1 MSAGSEQPIAIVS
14 MAGIYPAAANLEEL
28 GANLLG
34 GGSSPPVLASPAKIG
49 STAVDLARHG
59 IPPAQASSMA
69 RVQLLVLEVVSR
81 CLAEA
86 ACGASVLDR
95 DRDSTDVIVGVC
107 FGNDRAYANDLR
119 VESARVI
126 ARFLET
132 MRGADES
139 SLRGA
144 EEELKARGRKLF
156 GGAAHDRL
164 GEMASTIPARI
175 SIANRLRGRCMAIEA
190 ADATSFVALHSA
202 IDILRRREASMVVVA
217 AGQLFDGPLVPA
229 ALAAKGFLDPMPAPS
244 AGGEAGRSGYRLAE
258 GVGALLLKRLEDA
271 ERDGD
276 RIYCSIVGTGIA
288 HASQPGTF
296 RYAASVTDRRAV
308 LADALA
314 DAGCDPA
321 SIQYVECSSAGRA
334 SSLEIEAL
342 AHGLA
347 GDGMAPRGV
356 LLGCLND
363 SIGHTFA
370 AAGVAAV
377 TRVALGLHRRT
388 VAPQPRG
395 PWSDRLDLS
404 RTPFE
409 LARERAA
416 WPENIGGHPRRAAV
430 AGDSFTGTIAYLV
443 LEEHIDD
450 APARVRTPARVHSP
464 GGPDEPPAPPIAI
477 VGLGGRFAR
486 ARDAADFWR
495 NIHGKVDAIEP
506 LPGRVVERNIYYDPD
521 NLDVFTTYSVL
532 GSLVEEPELPGD
544 VFRIPPRRQM
554 YMDRAQKLA
563 LAAARETFESFGHP
577 ARRLP
582 DRRVAVI
589 IGSSLC
595 LNKEREANTAMQ
607 LAALEEMIT
616 GSQVFA
622 RLAAPAREA
631 ALTALRAALR
641 DAAPPLTPWSADGF
655 LASGVAAVI
664 SNQFRLNALP
674 VAVEAACASSLA
686 AIDLAVRGL
695 ATGRYDMV
703 LTGGVDLPAN
713 ARDLV
718 VCSNLG
724 LLSPTG
730 IKPFDERA
738 DGVSVGEGIAL
749 FLLKRLDDALAEGD
763 PVFAVLRALGA
774 SSDARSLV
782 APDAEGQAL
791 AIRRAF
797 TGVEFAP
804 DDVQYLEA
812 HGTGTIAG
820 DRAEVQAI
828 ASVYRNGG
836 RSHPLALGSVK
847 SMIGHTFAAA
857 GAAGLLKTVLALR
870 ERTLPPGI
878 HVDRVNPALGLES
891 IPAYVVTDP
900 EPWPA
905 PPQGAR
911 RAAVS
916 SMGTGGI
923 NYHLLV
929 EEAPAAR

>member
-1 MSAGSEQPIAIVS
+1 
-14 MAGIYPAAANLEEL
+14 
-28 GANLLG
+28 
-34 GGSSPPVLASPAKIG
+34 
-49 STAVDLARHG
+49 
-59 IPPAQASSMA
+59 
-69 RVQLLVLEVVSR
+69 
-81 CLAEA
+81 
-86 ACGASVLDR
+86 
-95 DRDSTDVIVGVC
+95 
-107 FGNDRAYANDLR
+107 
-119 VESARVI
+119 
-126 ARFLET
+126 
-132 MRGADES
+132 
-139 SLRGA
+139 
-144 EEELKARGRKLF
+144 
-156 GGAAHDRL
+156 
-164 GEMASTIPARI
+164 
-175 SIANRLRGRCMAIEA
+175 
-190 ADATSFVALHSA
+190 
-202 IDILRRREASMVVVA
+202 
-217 AGQLFDGPLVPA
+217 
-229 ALAAKGFLDPMPAPS
+229 
-244 AGGEAGRSGYRLAE
+244 
-258 GVGALLLKRLEDA
+258 
-271 ERDGD
+271 
-276 RIYCSIVGTGIA
+276 
-288 HASQPGTF
+288 
-296 RYAASVTDRRAV
+296 
-308 LADALA
+308 
-314 DAGCDPA
+314 
-321 SIQYVECSSAGRA
+321 
-334 SSLEIEAL
+334 
-342 AHGLA
+342 
-347 GDGMAPRGV
+347 
-356 LLGCLND
+356 
-363 SIGHTFA
+363 
-370 AAGVAAV
+370 
-377 TRVALGLHRRT
+377 
-388 VAPQPRG
+388 
-395 PWSDRLDLS
+395 
-404 RTPFE
+404 
-409 LARERAA
+409 
-416 WPENIGGHPRRAAV
+416 
-430 AGDSFTGTIAYLV
+430 
-443 LEEHIDD
+443 
-450 APARVRTPARVHSP
+450 
-464 GGPDEPPAPPIAI
+464 
-477 VGLGGRFAR
+477 FAR
-486 ARDAADFWR
+486 ARDADDFWR

-506 LPGRVVERNIYYDPD
+506 FSDRVVERNIYYDPD

-532 GSLVEEPELPGD
+532 GSAVDEPELPGD
-544 VFRIPPRRQM
+544 LFHIPPRRLM

-607 LAALEEMIT
+607 LDAFEEMIA
-616 GSQVFA
+616 GSHVFA
-622 RLAAPAREA
+622 QLAAPVREG
-631 ALTALRAALR
+631 ALTALRAAFR
-641 DAAPPLTPWSADGF
+641 DASPPLTPWSADGF

-686 AIDLAVRGL
+686 AVDLAVRGL
-695 ATGRYDMV
+695 ATGRYDVV

-724 LLSPTG
+724 LLSPTR
-730 IKPFDERA
+730 ITPFDERA

-847 SMIGHTFAAA
+847 SMIGHSFAAA

-870 ERTLPPGI
+870 ERTIPPGI
-878 HVDRVNPALGLES
+878 HVERVNPALELDS